1 MSITTPDVSANL
13 PQTTTPLLEV
23 RNLERTF
30 GQGQHAVH
38 AVDKVSFVIQP
49 GEIVAI
55 VGESG
60 SGKTTLG
67 RLLLRLLNPTG
78 GEIRFRAQNVTTLHS
93 SGDLKRYWG
102 EVQAVFQDPFAA
114 FNQFYSIHRVL
125 TKSLNVL
132 TERLPNEAK
141 LARVSSAL
149 SEVGLDPSEVL
160 EKWPHQLS
168 GGQIQRV
175 MIARALVVNPQLLI
189 ADEPT
194 SMLDASLRVTVLN
207 QLMDLRKQHNMSIAF
222 ITHDLGQA
230 YYMSDRVLVMYHGQ
244 IVEQG
249 PVEEVL
255 LNPQHEYTKRLM
267 ADVPLLHGRKSILQ
281 NAEPTP

>member
-1 MSITTPDVSANL
+1 MSVTQDVAANMQ
-13 PQTTTPLLEV
+13 QTTSPLLEV
-23 RNLERTF
+23 RNLGRTF
-30 GQGQHAVH
+30 GQGSHAIH
-38 AVDKVSFVIQP
+38 AVDNVSFEIQP

-78 GEIRFRAQNVTTLHS
+78 GEIRFQGKNVTALRRT
-93 SGDLKRYWG
+93 GDLKRYWG
-102 EVQAVFQDPFAA
+102 GVQAVFQDPFAA
-114 FNQFYSIHRVL
+114 FNQFYSIRRVL

-132 TERLPNEAK
+132 PERL
-141 LARVSSAL
+141 SSADKVKRISTAL

-175 MIARALVVNPQLLI
+175 MIARALVVNPKLLI

-207 QLMDLRKQHNMSIAF
+207 QMMDLRKQHNMSIAF

-230 YYMSDRVLVMYHGQ
+230 YYMSDRVMVMYHGQ

-267 ADVPLLHGRKSILQ
+267 SDVPLLHGRKSILQ
-281 NAEPTP
+281 KAHSD

>member
-1 MSITTPDVSANL
+1 MSMTQVAAAGAQKTPS
-13 PQTTTPLLEV
+13 PLLEV
-23 RNLERTF
+23 RDLSRTF
-30 GQGQHAVH
+30 GQGSQAIN
-38 AVDKVSFVIQP
+38 AVDKVNFVIEP
-49 GEIVAI
+49 GEIVAV

-67 RLLLRLLNPTG
+67 RLLLRLLDSTG
-78 GEIRFRAQNVTTLHS
+78 GEILYHGQDVTRLR
-93 SGDLKRYWG
+93 GGGGFKRYWRG
-102 EVQAVFQDPFAA
+102 VQAVFQDPFAA
-114 FNQFYSIHRVL
+114 FNQFYSIRRVL

-132 TERLPNEAK
+132 ENHLPEK
-141 LARVSSAL
+141 EKIERVSAAL
-149 SEVGLDPSEVL
+149 REVGLEPSEVL

-175 MIARALVVNPQLLI
+175 MIARALVVNPELLV

-207 QLMDLRKQHNMSIAF
+207 LMTDLRKQHNMGIVF

-230 YYMSDRVLVMYHGQ
+230 YYISDRVLVMYHGQ

-249 PVEEVL
+249 PVEQVL
-255 LNPQHEYTKRLM
+255 LNPQHDYTKRLM
-267 ADVPLLHGRKSILQ
+267 ADVPLLHGRESILQ
-281 NAEPTP
+281 KATDWQE

>member
-1 MSITTPDVSANL
+1 MTQVAAAGTQKTPS
-13 PQTTTPLLEV
+13 PLLEV
-23 RNLERTF
+23 RDLSRTF
-30 GQGQHAVH
+30 GQGGHAIH
-38 AVDKVSFVIQP
+38 AVDKVNFAIEP
-49 GEIVAI
+49 GEIVAV

-67 RLLLRLLNPTG
+67 RLLLRLLDSTG
-78 GEIRFRAQNVTTLHS
+78 GEILYHGQNVTRLHA
-93 SGDLKRYWG
+93 GGGLKRYWRG
-102 EVQAVFQDPFAA
+102 VQAVFQDPFAA
-114 FNQFYSIHRVL
+114 FNQFYSIRRVL

-132 TERLPNEAK
+132 EKHLPEKEKLERI
-141 LARVSSAL
+141 SAAL
-149 SEVGLDPSEVL
+149 REVGLDPSEVL

-175 MIARALVVNPQLLI
+175 MIARALVVNPELLV

-207 QLMDLRKQHNMSIAF
+207 LMTDLRKQHNMGIVF

-230 YYMSDRVLVMYHGQ
+230 YYISDRVLVMYHGQ

-249 PVEEVL
+249 PVEQVL

-267 ADVPLLHGRKSILQ
+267 ADVPLLHGRESILQ
-281 NAEPTP
+281 KATDWQE

>member
-1 MSITTPDVSANL
+1 MSLAPDVLTQAQ
-13 PQTTTPLLEV
+13 QTTAPVLEV

-30 GQGQHAVH
+30 GSGSHAVH
-38 AVDKVSFVIQP
+38 AVDKVSFAIQP
-49 GEIVAI
+49 GEILAI

-67 RLLLRLLNPTG
+67 RLLLRLLDSTG
-78 GEIRFRAQNVTTLHS
+78 GEILYQGQNVTALHKS
-93 SGDLKRYWG
+93 NELKRYWQG
-102 EVQAVFQDPFAA
+102 VQAVFQDPFAA
-114 FNQFYSIHRVL
+114 FNQFYSIRRVL

-132 TERLPNEAK
+132 PERLSNSQK
-141 LARVSSAL
+141 LERVSAAV
-149 SEVGLDPSEVL
+149 SEVGLDPREVL

-175 MIARALVVNPQLLI
+175 MIARALVVNPKLLV

-194 SMLDASLRVTVLN
+194 SMLDASLRVTALN
-207 QLMDLRKQHNMSIAF
+207 LMMDLRKKHNMSIAF

-267 ADVPLLHGRKSILQ
+267 ADVPLLNGRNSILQ
-281 NAEPTP
+281 KANSEG

>member
-1 MSITTPDVSANL
+1 MSLIRDIPANTPKT
-13 PQTTTPLLEV
+13 PGPLLEV
-23 RNLERTF
+23 RNLGRTF
-30 GQGQHAVH
+30 GQGVDAIH
-38 AVDKVSFVIQP
+38 AVDNVSFVIQP
-49 GEIVAI
+49 GEIIAI

-67 RLLLRLLNPTG
+67 RLLLRLLNSTG
-78 GEIRFRAQNVTTLHS
+78 GEIRFNGQNVTTLHR
-93 SGDLKRYWG
+93 SGDLKRYWRG
-102 EVQAVFQDPFAA
+102 VQAVFQDPFAA
-114 FNQFYSIHRVL
+114 FNQFYSIRRVL

-132 TERLPNEAK
+132 SEHLPDTEKIA
-141 LARVSSAL
+141 LASAAL
-149 SEVGLDPSEVL
+149 GEVGLDPAEVL

-175 MIARALVVNPQLLI
+175 MLARALVVHPDLLI

-207 QLMDLRKQHNMSIAF
+207 LMMDLRKQHNMSIVF

-249 PVEEVL
+249 PVEQVL

-281 NAEPTP
+281 KANLE

>member
-1 MSITTPDVSANL
+1 MSLTPDAPANTH
-13 PQTTTPLLEV
+13 QTPPLLEV
-23 RNLERTF
+23 HKLTRTF
-30 GQGQHAVH
+30 GHGSRAIQ
-38 AVDKVSFVIQP
+38 AVDNVSFVIQP

-67 RLLLRLLNPTG
+67 RLLLRLLDPTG
-78 GEIRFRAQNVTTLHS
+78 GEIHFREQNVTRLHR

-102 EVQAVFQDPFAA
+102 GVQAVFQDPFAA
-114 FNQFYSIHRVL
+114 FNQFYSIRRVL

-132 TERLPNEAK
+132 PEHLPSSDK

-149 SEVGLDPSEVL
+149 AEVGLDPAEVL

-175 MIARALVVNPQLLI
+175 MIARALVVNPDLLI

-207 QLMDLRKQHNMSIAF
+207 VMMDLRKQHNMSIAF

-230 YYMSDRVLVMYHGQ
+230 YYISDRVLVMYHGQ

-249 PVEEVL
+249 PVEQVL
-255 LNPQHEYTKRLM
+255 INPQHEYTKRLM
-267 ADVPLLHGRKSILQ
+267 ADVPLLHGRKSIV
-281 NAEPTP
+281 